1 MEYIFHKNYNM
12 TKINNHS
19 NNEKNNDQNKKLN
32 FSSLQLIIIF
42 LYFIVFVLF
51 LYKIKLKKKTLIKE
65 NRNLKR

>member
-32 FSSLQLIIIF
+32 FSSLQLIIFFYI
-42 LYFIVFVLF
+42 L
-51 LYKIKLKKKTLIKE
+51 
-65 NRNLKR
+65 